1 MNIYLI
7 EEYVNRLTRN
17 DIERFA
23 LKQGIVLDN
32 DELDIVYTYI
42 KKNYKTIIYGN
53 PKDILLEIK
62 KIVKPLT
69 YNKIENLYIK
79 FKDKIDIFTK
89 TIRED

>member
-1 MNIYLI
+1 MRITNIDDADWEDFNHKI
-7 EEYVNRLTRN
+7 GKAN
-17 DIERFA
+17 
-23 LKQGIVLDN
+23 
-32 DELDIVYTYI
+32 
-42 KKNYKTIIYGN
+42 
-53 PKDILLEIK
+53 LLEIK

>member
-7 EEYVNRLTRN
+7 EEYVNRLTLK
-17 DIERFA
+17 DIENFA
-23 LKQGIVLDN
+23 LKQGIVLEK
-32 DELDIVYTYI
+32 DELNIIYTYI

-62 KIVKPLT
+62 EIVKPLT
-69 YNKIENLYIK
+69 YNKIENLYLK
-79 FKDKIDIFTK
+79 FRDKIDIFTK

>member
-7 EEYVNRLTRN
+7 QEYVNRLTIS

-23 LKQGIVLDN
+23 LKQGIILN
-32 DELDIVYTYI
+32 KEELDIVYNYI

-62 KIVKPLT
+62 SRVSPLT
-69 YNKIENLYIK
+69 YNKIENLYER
-79 FKDKIDIFTK
+79 FKDKIDNFCK

>member
-32 DELDIVYTYI
+32 DELNIVYTYI

-79 FKDKIDIFTK
+79 FKDKIDMFTK
-89 TIRED
+89 NIREG

>member
-32 DELDIVYTYI
+32 DELNIVYTYI

-69 YNKIENLYIK
+69 DNKIENLYIK
-79 FKDKIDIFTK
+79 FKDKIDVFTK